1 MGRQFRVLSAA
12 ALAGLAGFLTPAS
25 ASAQAPLSNP
35 ISNPKPV
42 ATTVRANRT
51 VITGLV
57 SDESGSPVQGAMVTA
72 MGQTMSLVTTDQR
85 GRFSFP
91 DLPRGEYVVRA
102 SLTGF
107 TASRREIVRV
117 GESVSSIPRLEL
129 RRLDPS
135 VATTGP
141 VDPALKGR
149 TILAAGFDA
158 PPKEPADPAAP
169 ASTAKK
175 DDHPHNETAWRLRHI
190 KRGIL
195 KDSAR
200 EVVVNAENDLSGGSI
215 FGRAFGSAGNLATS
229 LFTDFPFSGE
239 VNLLTTSAFAP
250 DDFLSG
256 GKLPR
261 GVAYLSIGAP
271 TPAGDWLVK
280 AAMSE
285 GDLASWIVAG
295 SFVSK
300 ANPRS
305 NHSYTLGLSYSTQE
319 YQGGNLAAL
328 AAVANNS
335 RNVGEVYAFGSWDV
349 SPAITVDFGGRYARF
364 DYLENRGLFSPR
376 VGVAYEPFKGTR
388 VTGSAIQRMVAPGAE
403 EFLPPRI
410 GGPWLP
416 PERTFAPLGGG
427 SLRGERTRYVD
438 VALEQEFSD
447 SVLTVRRF
455 FQSVDDQLATLFGVA
470 QADGARAVGHYYVRN
485 IGGVDAD
492 GWGVRLSSRESARVQ
507 AVIDYTLTRAHW
519 LSRGDLSSMASLA
532 PAVIRAEREDI
543 HDVTTTVQT
552 VVPETATRV
561 FVLYKINSAY
571 TRRRAPATPGLD
583 GRFDVQINQT
593 LPFGLA
599 GTEWEVLFGLRNLFR
614 DPTDPGSVYDEL
626 LVVRPPKRVVGGF
639 LVRF

>member
-12 ALAGLAGFLTPAS
+12 ALAGLTGFLTSAPAF
-25 ASAQAPLSNP
+25 AQAPLSD
-35 ISNPKPV
+35 PKPV
-42 ATTVRANRT
+42 ATTARAVRT
-51 VITGLV
+51 VVTGLV

-72 MGQTMSLVTTDQR
+72 IGATMALVTTDPR

-102 SLTGF
+102 RLTGF
-107 TASRREIVRV
+107 AASARQIVRV
-117 GESVSSIPRLEL
+117 GETANAVTHLEL
-129 RRLDPS
+129 RRLAS
-135 VATTGP
+135 AAAAGP

-158 PPKEPADPAAP
+158 PPAEPADPAAASP
-169 ASTAKK
+169 AAKK

-190 KRGIL
+190 KRSIL

-200 EVVVNAENDLSGGSI
+200 EVVVNAENELPNESV
-215 FGRAFGSAGNLATS
+215 FGRAFGSAGNLAS
-229 LFTDFPFSGE
+229 ALFTDVAFSGE
-239 VNLLTTSAFAP
+239 VNLLTTGAFGP
-250 DDFLSG
+250 GDFVSG
-256 GKLPR
+256 GALPR

-300 ANPRS
+300 RRS
-305 NHSYTLGLSYSTQE
+305 THSYTLGLSYSTQE

-335 RNVGEVYAFGSWDV
+335 RNVGEVYAFGSWNV
-349 SPAITVDFGGRYARF
+349 APAVTLDFGGRYARF
-364 DYLENRGLFSPR
+364 DYLENRGLLSPR
-376 VGVAYEPFKGTR
+376 VGVAYEPIKGTR
-388 VTGSAIQRMVAPGAE
+388 VTSNAAQRMVAPGAE

-427 SLRGERTRYVD
+427 ILRGERTRYVD
-438 VALEQEFSD
+438 VGIEHEFSD
-447 SVLTVRRF
+447 SILAVRRF
-455 FQSVDDQLATLFGVA
+455 VQSVDDQLATLFGVR
-470 QADGARAVGHYYVRN
+470 QVDGARAVGHYFVRN
-485 IGGVDAD
+485 VGGLDAN
-492 GWGVRLSSRESARVQ
+492 GWGVRLSTRESARLQ

-519 LSRGDLSSMASLA
+519 LSRGDTSSVVNVA
-532 PAVIRAEREDI
+532 PALVRANREDI
-543 HDVTTTVQT
+543 HDITTTLQT
-552 VVPETATRV
+552 EFPETATRV
-561 FVLYKINSAY
+561 FVLYKVNSAY
-571 TRRRAPATPGLD
+571 TRHRTPTTPGLD
-583 GRFDVQINQT
+583 GRFDVQVNQT
-593 LPFGLA
+593 LPFGLR

-626 LVVRPPKRVVGGF
+626 LVIRPPKRLVGGF